1 LRGILGLELRVPVKE
16 KHCKRCGETKSLEH
30 FEMRKRPSGNY
41 TPHTYCR
48 PCRAEYNREWKAAN
62 LAKVKAYT
70 HKSHLKKT
78 YGLDQGE
85 YYAMLEEQN
94 GVCAICNKQPPNG
107 KKLHVDHCHSTGD
120 IRALLCGPCNR
131 GMGGF
136 RDNPAILRAAANYLE
151 RYQ

>member
-1 LRGILGLELRVPVKE
+1 MKE

-48 PCRAEYNREWKAAN
+48 PCRAEYNREWKEAN
-62 LAKVKAYT
+62 KAKVDAYQ
-70 HKSHLKKT
+70 HRSHLKKT
-78 YGLDQGE
+78 YSLDYE
-85 YYAMLEEQN
+85 AYCAMLEEQN
-94 GVCAICNKQPPNG
+94 GLCAICRKPEPSGQ
-107 KKLHVDHCHSTGD
+107 KLHVDHCHSTGN

-136 RDNPAILRAAANYLE
+136 RDNPAVLRAAADYLE
-151 RYQ
+151 RYL